1 MNMSSSIAYL
11 FLSVF
16 IIWVF
21 LVFSIE
27 VSSLVVAMV
36 VNTTGESMDC
46 EQATF
51 VKSSRFS
58 TMCVISAVC
67 KTRGM

>member
-21 LVFSIE
+21 E

-58 TMCVISAVC
+58 TMCVVSAVC